1 MKLILR
7 LQDDRITLKEHLNN
21 NNNNKTL
28 VNQNYTKIAIKMKT
42 VSTMEINEQR
52 PNIKLQL
59 H

>member
-42 VSTMEINEQR
+42 VSTMEISEQR

>member
-7 LQDDRITLKEHLNN
+7 LQHDRITLKEHLNN

>member
-7 LQDDRITLKEHLNN
+7 LQHDRITLKEHLNN

-28 VNQNYTKIAIKMKT
+28 VNQNYTKISIKMKT